1 MSVRVSKANSDIRHK
16 AMKIIIAGDGDT
28 GTHIAN
34 ALSVES
40 QDVVLIGPDREH
52 LAELDAV
59 SNFITVEGN
68 PLSRDL
74 LMQCGADR
82 ADLFVAVTPEETVNL
97 VACQIAK
104 DCGVRR
110 CVARID
116 NPVFD
121 DAENARLF
129 KAGGID
135 LTIYPEKLAATE
147 IRRFIEHNWASEW
160 IEIHENALIIAGV
173 RMQAA
178 GTICGKMLKEVP
190 SNPRLFHVVAVRRGE
205 VVTIPRGDQ
214 RLEEGD
220 TVFFAVT
227 PGNVDLLPGLCGQ
240 RGHRVKRIMITG
252 AGNVTENLL
261 ETIGRGY
268 NITVID
274 PDKERCQVIAS
285 RFQDV
290 VVVNALAN
298 DISTLKEEGIGKC
311 DIFLALTRSSET
323 NIVSCMVAREHGVA
337 RTVARVEE
345 LQYLPEAESLSID
358 KIINKKLLNS
368 GKILSVLL
376 DADDSTARCMSL
388 GHIEIA
394 DMVAGKGSGI
404 ASGCVAD
411 LSLPREMTL
420 GGVIRGGRGMLAE
433 GRTEICEGDHVVVF
447 YVPGALN
454 KVSRFFR

>member
-1 MSVRVSKANSDIRHK
+1 
-16 AMKIIIAGDGDT
+16 MKIIIAGDGDT
-28 GTHIAN
+28 GTHMAN

-68 PLSRDL
+68 PLSRSL

-82 ADLFVAVTPEETVNL
+82 ADLFVAVTPDETVNL

-116 NPVFD
+116 NPEFD
-121 DAENARLF
+121 VSENRVLF
-129 KAGGID
+129 KACGID
-135 LTIYPEKLAATE
+135 FTIYPEKLAAME
-147 IRRFIEHNWASEW
+147 IKQFIEHNWANEW
-160 IEIHENALIIAGV
+160 IEIHDNALVIAGV
-173 RMQAA
+173 RMQA
-178 GTICGKMLKEVP
+178 GGSICGKMLKDVHN
-190 SNPRLFHVVAVRRGE
+190 NPRLFHAVAVRHGD
-205 VVTIPRGDQ
+205 TMIIPRGD
-214 RLEEGD
+214 LSLVAGD
-220 TVFFAVT
+220 TVYFAVM
-227 PGNVDLLPGLCGQ
+227 PEDINLLPELCGQ
-240 RGHRVKRIMITG
+240 RGNKVKRIMITG
-252 AGNVTENLL
+252 AGSVTENLL
-261 ETIGRGY
+261 ETIGKEY
-268 NITVID
+268 DITVID
-274 PDKERCQVIAS
+274 PDRERCQVIAS
-285 RFQDV
+285 RFPDA

-298 DISTLKEEGIGKC
+298 DIATLKEEGIGKC

-368 GKILSVLL
+368 GRILSVLL
-376 DADDSTARCMSL
+376 DAEDPTARCMSL
-388 GHIEIA
+388 GPVEITE
-394 DMVAGKGSGI
+394 MVAKRNSGI
-404 ASGCVAD
+404 VSGSVAD
-411 LSLPREMTL
+411 LSLPRELTL
-420 GGVIRGGRGMLAE
+420 GGVIRKGKGMLVE
-433 GRTEICEGDHVVVF
+433 GRTEIQEGDHVVVF
-447 YVPGALN
+447 YEPGALN